1 MSSYA
6 KTKYI
11 KVRRHKNII
20 YNDFGYLLSY
30 SQSCVFP
37 IFVKWS
43 GYNNSIF
50 VSVSFGRVGVFWPT
64 LDITHH
70 AEDEVRTKQVM
81 IIVCV
86 VRSGLVEIIQ
96 ITIFSVKY

>member
-1 MSSYA
+1 MGVCYPRISSYT

-11 KVRRHKNII
+11 KVRRHKNAV

-30 SQSCVFP
+30 SQSCVIP

-50 VSVSFGRVGVFWPT
+50 VSVSFGRVGVFWSA
-64 LDITHH
+64 LEFNDKI
-70 AEDEVRTKQVM
+70 EGEYLFQV
-81 IIVCV
+81 
-86 VRSGLVEIIQ
+86 Q
-96 ITIFSVKY
+96 F